1 MKFIIEDYLCYK
13 VIIKNVIDFIIS
25 SVTLCL
31 TKRLYCN
38 YNISQ
43 SLHIY
48 DLISHS
54 VTISHKAILSRIL
67 QLQLLIYNCKFI
79 SHNCDFIFDYI
90 SQSNFIYHNNLQL
103 CISQLRLY
111 ILLGDYVSLNKFI
124 YRNCNFVSCNCFM
137 QKIAK
142 I

>member
-43 SLHIY
+43 SLQISQLQLY
-48 DLISHS
+48 VLQFDLISHS

-67 QLQLLIYNCKFI
+67 QLQLLIYNCNFI

-90 SQSNFIYHNNLQL
+90 SQSNFI
-103 CISQLRLY
+103 SQQFATLY
-111 ILLGDYVSLNKFI
+111 LT
-124 YRNCNFVSCNCFM
+124 
-137 QKIAK
+137 IATLYLVG
-142 I
+142 